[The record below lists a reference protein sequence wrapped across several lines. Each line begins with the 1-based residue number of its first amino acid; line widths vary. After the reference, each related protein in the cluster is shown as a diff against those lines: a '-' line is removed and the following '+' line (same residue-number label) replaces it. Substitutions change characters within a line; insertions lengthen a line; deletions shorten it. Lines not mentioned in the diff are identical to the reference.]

1 MRFRIAATSAI
12 PAGHVQLC
20 TSVKV
25 LVREISHKY
34 AFQATARARAME
46 VYDIT
51 NVFTTVVCTMCNG
64 CVCNGGP
71 SGHMVPC
78 HKVAAIP
85 IHNQPFLHSDSTK
98 VHSEKA
104 RTFLTVES
112 TKMYAVYSIWECPVE
127 CTHMCVVLYNRGES
141 QAPRINLYWLAKP
154 FCGN

>member
-1 MRFRIAATSAI
+1 MHFKPLLELEQWRFTTSAM
-12 PAGHVQLC
+12 G
-20 TSVKV
+20 
-25 LVREISHKY
+25 
-34 AFQATARARAME
+34 
-46 VYDIT
+46 
-51 NVFTTVVCTMCNG
+51 VFTMVVCTMCNG
-64 CVCNGGP
+64 GVYNGGP

-98 VHSEKA
+98 VHSEKT
-104 RTFLTVES
+104 RTFL
-112 TKMYAVYSIWECPVE
+112 AVYYSRKYKNVCSVLDLGMSSGMYKCPVE